1 MTINKK
7 KINDIDEML
16 QYATDI
22 YNSIHIADHFYS
34 DKESDLQVGIYINKD
49 THKIIISFRGT
60 ESLKDITTD
69 LKVIKVK
76 YDENIRV
83 HKGFYDQLFR
93 SNIYNEF
100 YNQLKELI
108 EQYNYNIY
116 ITGHSLGGA
125 LSSLFTY
132 RLASEYTNLIIN
144 NITFASPRIG
154 NYYWKKA
161 FNSMTNINTLRV
173 YVNSDPIPLTPSF
186 NYWHIG
192 KKLKLRSGNLFYYV
206 NDHRTAM
213 YNRLIKKL
221 KINIEYEYDSNKVI

>member
-1 MTINKK
+1 MIINKK
-7 KINDIDEML
+7 EINNIEEML

-22 YNSIHIADHFYS
+22 YNPIHIADYFYS

-49 THKIIISFRGT
+49 KNRLIISFRGT

-69 LKVIKVK
+69 LKVTKIK

-83 HKGFYDQLFR
+83 HRGFYEQLFR
-93 SNIYNEF
+93 SKIYDEF
-100 YNQLKELI
+100 YEQLKELSN
-108 EQYNYNIY
+108 QYGYDIY
-116 ITGHSLGGA
+116 VTGHSLGGA

-132 RLASEYTNLIIN
+132 RLASEYPNLIIN

-154 NYYWKKA
+154 NYYWKSA
-161 FNSMTNINTLRV
+161 FNSMTNIKALRV

-192 KKLKLRSGNLFYYV
+192 KQLKLRSGNLFYYV

-213 YNRLIKKL
+213 YNKLIKKL
-221 KINIEYEYDSNKVI
+221 KINIEYEYESNRVI